1 MAVYTDLKKEDIE
14 LILNE
19 YGLNLIS
26 YSRIK
31 TGILNTNYAI
41 ITNFG
46 KFIMRIF
53 EGEREKIEEKE
64 ELDFLEKIKNIIP
77 CTVPIKNRKDSN
89 YVIFQ
94 NKMVAIFK
102 CLEGEKVKEID
113 ENILRNIG
121 QVLGKLHQFSE
132 NKKIN
137 RRSRVSLKENFKKVK
152 FDELFDFDG
161 NKLIEKYKEVEKIE
175 FESLP
180 TGIIHSDIFPDNVLT
195 KDGKITGVLDFNECQ
210 TSYLIYD
217 IVIVINFWIK
227 INKFPKDREEK
238 FIKEFLEEYEKY
250 RKLNTLEKKMLKIAE
265 IKVALTFIL
274 LRIVQNQANKNRE
287 IFIENKS
294 YIELMPL
301 IYYK

>member
-1 MAVYTDLKKEDIE
+1 MT
-14 LILNE
+14 ILD
-19 YGLNLIS
+19 
-26 YSRIK
+26 K
-31 TGILNTNYAI
+31 TQGGI
-41 ITNFG
+41 FRRM
-46 KFIMRIF
+46 F
-53 EGEREKIEEKE
+53 
-64 ELDFLEKIKNIIP
+64 
-77 CTVPIKNRKDSN
+77 
-89 YVIFQ
+89 
-94 NKMVAIFK
+94 
-102 CLEGEKVKEID
+102 
-113 ENILRNIG
+113 
-121 QVLGKLHQFSE
+121 LHQFSE

-161 NKLIEKYKEVEKIE
+161 NKLIEKYKEIEKME

-227 INKFPKDREEK
+227 INKFPKDKEEK

-250 RKLNTLEKKMLKIAE
+250 RKLNILEKKMLKIAE